1 MITKNTIFLLRG
13 DTISDSSVYKNEIKL
28 NSPFSESQIVDDEIN
43 GIPIKCIDF
52 NNIGYLSFTLDGSF
66 LVEPFTIEWWEY
78 DNKTRTA
85 TSSVFTNMISSATAN
100 DSFGIGNTST
110 SSANCNKLYVA
121 KSGGGYFVQD
131 FKIGNDTFNEWVHR
145 AIVFDGSEYKA
156 YENGKLFGTVTSK
169 NTCSIKHNFQM
180 GRWRSSGGAL
190 QKKIYNLKIDKGV
203 LYNDDFTPSVK
214 IDKPKIFSILN
225 TRGVYSIRCLPSF
238 GKINQ
243 LEVTIDDKVSEI
255 FEDTSKAIKIDTKSY
270 GLDIGEHTMK
280 LIISFDGTTYTEE
293 VKFRIYSANELQ
305 EYATYEEIRTKV
317 NNLAEGCILLRD
329 SLKANLERF
338 GVASEGDTFGELIE
352 KVNDIETNFD
362 FVEHIHGTPIYTE
375 MPSPVLDL
383 DLSKYNT
390 GDNRI
395 EFRNNKYIGHVVGT
409 GFSKATDN
417 LTSTGEG
424 YIDINYAPNEEGA
437 IIFRFNGDENAV
449 NMYGRVFRAS
459 SDGVSFYYKKA
470 TNLYEAKFY
479 PGGYIQHITPE
490 QVENK
495 RLILT
500 WSYKLGIAKL
510 YGDGIE
516 IGSTAIKPE
525 LMIRNYGLY
534 LGDNQQF
541 ESGRTPYTIPYN
553 LFEFKIYDCY
563 LDEEM
568 VLEV

>member
-1 MITKNTIFLLRG
+1 
-13 DTISDSSVYKNEIKL
+13 
-28 NSPFSESQIVDDEIN
+28 
-43 GIPIKCIDF
+43 
-52 NNIGYLSFTLDGSF
+52 
-66 LVEPFTIEWWEY
+66 
-78 DNKTRTA
+78 
-85 TSSVFTNMISSATAN
+85 
-100 DSFGIGNTST
+100 
-110 SSANCNKLYVA
+110 
-121 KSGGGYFVQD
+121 
-131 FKIGNDTFNEWVHR
+131 
-145 AIVFDGSEYKA
+145 
-156 YENGKLFGTVTSK
+156 
-169 NTCSIKHNFQM
+169 
-180 GRWRSSGGAL
+180 
-190 QKKIYNLKIDKGV
+190 
-203 LYNDDFTPSVK
+203 
-214 IDKPKIFSILN
+214 
-225 TRGVYSIRCLPSF
+225 
-238 GKINQ
+238 
-243 LEVTIDDKVSEI
+243 
-255 FEDTSKAIKIDTKSY
+255 
-270 GLDIGEHTMK
+270 
-280 LIISFDGTTYTEE
+280 
-293 VKFRIYSANELQ
+293 
-305 EYATYEEIRTKV
+305 
-317 NNLAEGCILLRD
+317 
-329 SLKANLERF
+329 
-338 GVASEGDTFGELIE
+338 
-352 KVNDIETNFD
+352 
-362 FVEHIHGTPIYTE
+362 

-510 YGDGIE
+510 YADGVE

>member
-1 MITKNTIFLLRG
+1 MITKNTIFSLRG
-13 DTISDSSVYKNEIKL
+13 DTLLDSSAYNTQITL
-28 NSPFSESQIVDDEIN
+28 NGGFSEAQIVDDEIN
-43 GIPIKCIDF
+43 GIPVKCVDF
-52 NNIGYLSFTLDGSF
+52 NNVGYLSFTLDGSF

-110 SSANCNKLYVA
+110 SSANSNKLYVA

-169 NTCSIKHNFQM
+169 NTCNIKHNFQM
-180 GRWRSSGGAL
+180 GRWRATNGAL
-190 QKKIYNLKIDKGV
+190 GKKIYNFRVEKGV
-203 LYNDDFTPSVK
+203 LYESDFIPSVK
-214 IDKPKIFSILN
+214 LN
-225 TRGVYSIRCLPSF
+225 ELKVFAISNIKGVYSIKCLPGF
-238 GKINQ
+238 GKVDQ

-255 FEDTSKAIKIDTKSY
+255 FDNTSKAIKIDTKSY

-280 LIISFDGTTYTEE
+280 IIASFDGHTYTQE
-293 VKFRIYSANELQ
+293 VKFIIYSANELQ
-305 EYATYEEIRTKV
+305 EYASYEEIRAKV
-317 NNLAEGCILLRD
+317 NTLAEGCVSLRD

-338 GVASEGDTFGELIE
+338 GVANEGDKFGELIE
-352 KVNDIETNFD
+352 KVNDIQTSFEFE
-362 FVEHIHGTPIYTE
+362 EHTPGVPVYIK

-383 DLSKYNT
+383 DLAKYNT

-395 EFRNNKYIGHVVGT
+395 EFKNDKYIGHVVGT

-424 YIDINYAPNEEGA
+424 YIDINYAPGEEGA

-449 NMYGRVFRAS
+449 NMYGRIFRAS

-479 PGGYIQHITPE
+479 SGGYIQHITPE

-510 YGDGIE
+510 YADGVE
-516 IGSTAIKPE
+516 IGSTTIKPE

-553 LFEFKIYDCY
+553 LFEFKVYDCY

>member
-1 MITKNTIFLLRG
+1 MSTNLDL
-13 DTISDSSVYKNEIKL
+13 EKL
-28 NSPFSESQIVDDEIN
+28 HEE
-43 GIPIKCIDF
+43 
-52 NNIGYLSFTLDGSF
+52 
-66 LVEPFTIEWWEY
+66 
-78 DNKTRTA
+78 A
-85 TSSVFTNMISSATAN
+85 T
-100 DSFGIGNTST
+100 
-110 SSANCNKLYVA
+110 
-121 KSGGGYFVQD
+121 
-131 FKIGNDTFNEWVHR
+131 
-145 AIVFDGSEYKA
+145 
-156 YENGKLFGTVTSK
+156 
-169 NTCSIKHNFQM
+169 
-180 GRWRSSGGAL
+180 
-190 QKKIYNLKIDKGV
+190 
-203 LYNDDFTPSVK
+203 YND
-214 IDKPKIFSILN
+214 
-225 TRGVYSIRCLPSF
+225 IR
-238 GKINQ
+238 
-243 LEVTIDDKVSEI
+243 
-255 FEDTSKAIKIDTKSY
+255 A
-270 GLDIGEHTMK
+270 
-280 LIISFDGTTYTEE
+280 
-293 VKFRIYSANELQ
+293 
-305 EYATYEEIRTKV
+305 KV
-317 NNLAEGCILLRD
+317 NALAQNHVLLRD
-329 SLKANLERF
+329 NLKANLERF
-338 GVASEGDTFGELIE
+338 GVANEGDKFSELIE
-352 KVNDIETNFD
+352 KVNDIQTSFEFE
-362 FVEHIHGTPIYTE
+362 EHTPGVPIYTK

-383 DLSKYNT
+383 DLAKYNT

-395 EFRNNKYIGHVVGT
+395 EFRNDKYIGRVVGT

-417 LTSTGEG
+417 LTSTGTG
-424 YIDINYAPNEEGA
+424 YVDINYAPNEEGA

-510 YGDGIE
+510 YADGVE

-553 LFEFKIYDCY
+553 LFEFKVYDCY